1 MSGKKSPYPDGRIPD
16 RLPMAAPQFPGSHAG
31 PKASFLCGLSLLQ
44 EEWPSCLLWVYFST
58 VPTQALA
65 PLDQS

>member
-1 MSGKKSPYPDGRIPD
+1 MSGKKSQNIPTVEFPIAI
-16 RLPMAAPQFPGSHAG
+16 LMAHQLCLGEAAG

-58 VPTQALA
+58 VLTPVLVQ
-65 PLDQS
+65 PE